1 MRLNRLLK
9 NVVEAVDARKT
20 GDKAEF
26 VCEK

>member
-20 GDKAEF
+20 DDKAEF